1 MRQAAALLAALFVP
15 LLGAQIALAADPV
28 EWLDRANQS
37 ARQLDYSGTYVY
49 QHGGHV
55 EVLRVSHR
63 VDGKLERE
71 KVEVLEGGAYR
82 EFIRVN
88 DEVYCHLADGKTVRV
103 DKSAVQ
109 RFFPSVLPN
118 EPVRLAE
125 NYIPKLGGGDRVA
138 GRDCQ
143 IVILEPRDEFRH
155 THMIWMDRATS
166 LPLKLQVVDSRGARV
181 AMFVF
186 SEVEIGKRP
195 DRALFDVRMAGKRTQ
210 AASFMAGVQDIVWSV
225 NPPPGYVR
233 ILESMRPLPGVKIPV
248 LHSVYSDGMSNLSL
262 FIEPVL
268 NGDAGL
274 EGLSTEGTI
283 NIYGRRIGDHK
294 VTAVGD
300 VPPSALLQVVNSVRR
315 K

>member
-1 MRQAAALLAALFVP
+1 MRQAVSLLAALFVP

-28 EWLDRANQS
+28 EWLARANQA
-37 ARQLDYSGTYVY
+37 ARQLNYTGTYVY

-63 VDGKLERE
+63 VDGKQERE
-71 KVEVLEGGAYR
+71 KVEVLDGPYR
-82 EFIRVN
+82 EFVRHD
-88 DEVYCHLADGKTVRV
+88 DELYCNLADGKTVRV

-109 RFFPSVLPN
+109 RFFPAAVPN
-118 EPVRLAE
+118 EPARLAE
-125 NYIPKLGGGDRVA
+125 NYIPKLGGSEKVA

-143 IVILEPRDEFRH
+143 IVILEPRDEYRY
-155 THMIWMDRATS
+155 THMIWVDRVTS
-166 LPLKLQVVDSRGARV
+166 LPLKLQTMDNNGARV

-195 DRALFDVRMAGKRTQ
+195 DKALFEVRTDGKRMQ
-210 AASFMAGVQDIVWSV
+210 PASLTRGGQDIVWSV
-225 NPPPGYVR
+225 SPPPGYAR
-233 ILESMRPLPGVKIPV
+233 ILESMRPLPGVKSPV
-248 LHSVYSDGMSNLSL
+248 LQSVYSDGMSNLSV

-268 NGDAGL
+268 SGGAGL
-274 EGLSTEGTI
+274 EGLSTEGAT
-283 NIYGRRIGDHK
+283 NIYARRIGDHK